1 MIIGSNYFFQR
12 FKDFKSKDKDYLYF
26 VDKGSNYSF
35 QKQVTSGRQC
45 EFYVVRRP
53 KEEIIQFNLKL
64 VPMALGKFLIPEFN
78 QEIGFTVEDLQKLK
92 PLADNLDKEHQYEK
106 VIFDYYI
113 QNNEFSLTDDQLQ
126 EAYDVYKSVR

>member
-1 MIIGSNYFFQR
+1 MIIGSNYFFQK

-26 VDKGSNYSF
+26 VDKGNNYDF
-35 QKQVTSGRQC
+35 QKQITSSRKC
-45 EFYVVRRP
+45 EFYVVRKP
-53 KEEIIQFNLKL
+53 KEEIIEFNLKL

-78 QEIGFTVEDLQKLK
+78 EEIGFTIEDLQKLK

-126 EAYDVYKSVR
+126 EAYNIYKSVR